1 MNEDDPSRC
10 WTDDDDLAVL
20 EAYDA
25 TQLSNWR
32 AVVLTLYRVLG
43 PLTPEFVVEFARPP
57 GSPLHECFTWGPG
70 VIDQAR
76 TMLEAWSPDVQ
87 RPDVQRPDVQ
97 RPDVQR

>member
-20 EAYDA
+20 EAYDG

-32 AVVLTLYRVLG
+32 AVVLTLYRILG

-70 VIDQAR
+70 VFDQAR

-87 RPDVQRPDVQ
+87 RPDVQR
-97 RPDVQR
+97 

>member
-20 EAYDA
+20 KAYDA
-25 TQLSNWR
+25 TQVSNWR

-43 PLTPEFVVEFARPP
+43 PLTPEFVVEFARPS
-57 GSPLHECFTWGPG
+57 GSTLHECFTWGPG

-87 RPDVQRPDVQ
+87 R
-97 RPDVQR
+97 